1 MDEEGL
7 GWVDGGHDDYYKLQS
22 QKISTQ
28 ADITFMKG
36 RRNYKFDD
44 KKTLKFYF

>member
-1 MDEEGL
+1 MRERESHVDEEKCG
-7 GWVDGGHDDYYKLQS
+7 GGGDGHDDYFYKLQS

-36 RRNYKFDD
+36 RKN
-44 KKTLKFYF
+44 